1 MQALSHNIAMD
12 RAAILR
18 EVEAWPPSE
27 RFEFIELMW
36 DRLLSLGFSPPI
48 TKTQGEELEK
58 RIASS
63 RENATNTLTWKEV
76 KDGLGTG

>member
-1 MQALSHNIAMD
+1 MD

-48 TKTQGEELEK
+48 TKTQGEELDR
-58 RIASS
+58 RIASHLA
-63 RENATNTLTWKEV
+63 NPANTVSWEEV
-76 KDGLGTG
+76 KDGLGSD